1 MCLQVGSEANASF
14 TPMEI
19 TTMTSALSD
28 AISSAQ
34 STNVP
39 WPS

>member
-1 MCLQVGSEANASF
+1 MSQVGSEANASF
-14 TPMEI
+14 TPAEI
-19 TTMTSALSD
+19 STMTSALSS
-28 AISSAQ
+28 AIESAQ